1 MTTWVIRGGKALEG
15 VTRTPPDKSISHRAL
30 MLAAM
35 GEGRSRIS
43 PLSAGADNR
52 STLSLLRQMGVK
64 IEISEDESEA
74 FVHGVGGPSGL
85 TAPETPLDCGNS
97 GTTMRLMAGIV
108 SAMAGQVI
116 KLEGDESLNG
126 RPMSRLL
133 PLTKMGAVID
143 GERKNQKIYPPLE
156 IHGGEL
162 TGTRHELA
170 VASAQVKSAILLAGL
185 WAKGKTQVL
194 EPGRSRDH
202 TERMLRSIGVSVV
215 ELEDQTIELEPIK
228 KPWRVERFDVAPD
241 VSSAAFLLGAAL
253 VTNSSKLEVET
264 AVNPTRTGILDA
276 LEAFGVRV
284 KSAELP
290 ALGGEPMARL
300 RVDVG
305 PLSPAKIDGSL
316 TLRAI
321 DEIPLIAGLAA
332 FIPGVTQIRDAGELR
347 VKESDRISTTA
358 NLLRK
363 FGVEVREV
371 EDGLDVVGKPENLV
385 PAVIHAGHDHRIAM
399 TAAVIALGISG
410 ESRIEGAEIADVSYP
425 GFVSVMKNFGGD
437 ISIG

>member
-1 MTTWVIRGGKALEG
+1 
-15 VTRTPPDKSISHRAL
+15 
-30 MLAAM
+30 MLAAL
-35 GEGRSRIS
+35 GDGVSRIS

-74 FVHGVGGPSGL
+74 VVHGVGGPMGL
-85 TAPETPLDCGNS
+85 SAPDESLDCGNS
-97 GTTMRLMAGIV
+97 GTTMRLMTGIV
-108 SAMAGQVI
+108 SAMSGKVI
-116 KLEGDESLNG
+116 RLEGDESLNG

-133 PLTKMGAVID
+133 PLTKMGATID
-143 GERKNQKIYPPLE
+143 GVRKNEKIYPPLE
-156 IHGGEL
+156 IHGAEL
-162 TGTRHELA
+162 TGTRHELT
-170 VASAQVKSAILLAGL
+170 VASAQVKSALLLAGL

-202 TERMLRSIGVSVV
+202 TERMLKSIGVSVE
-215 ELEDQTIELEPIK
+215 ELADQTIELQPIE
-228 KPWRVERFDVAPD
+228 KPWRVERFEVAPD

-253 VTNSSKLEVET
+253 VTDSSRLEVET

-276 LEAFGVRV
+276 LEAFGVSV
-284 KSAELP
+284 KSTDLP
-290 ALGGEPMARL
+290 AMGGEPMARL

-305 PLSPAKIDGSL
+305 SLAPAKIAGSL

-347 VKESDRISTTA
+347 VKESDRIATTA

-363 FGVEVREV
+363 FGVEVHEV
-371 EDGLDVVGKPENLV
+371 EDGLDVVGNREKLV
-385 PAVIHAGHDHRIAM
+385 PAVVHAGHDHRIAM

-425 GFVSVMKNFGGD
+425 GFVNVMKSFGGD
-437 ISIG
+437 ISLG